1 MDKAIPDGPRF
12 VSMADLQVRTGPGAV
27 VEAVGLISAALKIKP
42 RLAVDRERIR
52 WRLQRAVMLLDD
64 MIEIEPAGK

>member
-12 VSMADLQVRTGPGAV
+12 INMADVETRTGPGGV
-27 VEAVGLISAALKIKP
+27 VEAIGLISAALKIKP

-52 WRLQRAVMLLDD
+52 WRLQRAVALLED
-64 MIEIEPAGK
+64 MTHAK

>member
-12 VSMADLQVRTGPGAV
+12 ISMADVKTRTGPGGV
-27 VEAVGLISAALKIKP
+27 VAAAGLISAALKIKP

-52 WRLQRAVMLLDD
+52 WRLERAVKLLDEVID
-64 MIEIEPAGK
+64 AK